1 MKTHKNLISSASVKL
16 VVSGR
21 VQGVGYRYF
30 IARTASELGVNG
42 YVMNLYSGD
51 VEIFAEGRKE
61 FLEELIKRA
70 KSGPPHAWV
79 DKARIEW
86 LEFNDKYDNFEI
98 R

>member
-1 MKTHKNLISSASVKL
+1 MKTQNLISNASVKL

-30 IARTASELGVNG
+30 IARTASELGING
-42 YVMNLYSGD
+42 YVKNLYSGD

-61 FLEELIKRA
+61 FLEELIKIA
-70 KSGPPHAWV
+70 KSGPPHAYV
-79 DKARIEW
+79 DTARIEW

>member
-1 MKTHKNLISSASVKL
+1 METHKNLISNTSVKL

-30 IARTASELGVNG
+30 IARNASELGING
-42 YVMNLYSGD
+42 YVKNLYSGD
-51 VEIFAEGRKE
+51 VEIVAEGRKE
-61 FLEELIKRA
+61 FLEELIKKA
-70 KSGPPHAWV
+70 KSGPPHAYV
-79 DKARIEW
+79 DTARIEW

>member
-1 MKTHKNLISSASVKL
+1 MKTQNLISNASVKL

-30 IARTASELGVNG
+30 IARIASELGING
-42 YVMNLYSGD
+42 YVKNLYNGD
-51 VEIFAEGRKE
+51 VEIAAEGRKE
-61 FLEELIKRA
+61 FLEELVKRA
-70 KSGPPHAWV
+70 KSGPPHAQV
-79 DKARIEW
+79 DTARIEW

>member
-1 MKTHKNLISSASVKL
+1 METHKNLISNASVKL

-30 IARTASELGVNG
+30 IARIASELGING
-42 YVMNLYSGD
+42 YVRNLYTGD
-51 VEIFAEGRKE
+51 VEIAAEGRKE

-70 KSGPPHAWV
+70 KSGPPHALV
-79 DKARIEW
+79 DTARIEW